1 MENQKIK
8 NLKNIYNKL
17 TDLYHEAESLKIY
30 NPMEHCPNDI
40 ESAIGNAENA
50 VEAEIRR
57 EKLKDK
63 LEFKVEWIEGYGDVP
78 PEIKSYREL
87 EKDPFDLD
95 LDLLDGFLIIELGKY
110 LEHGDPSGLLR
121 FTKINDG
128 KQKLIDLEE

>member
-17 TDLYHEAESLKIY
+17 TDLYHEAEELDC
-30 NPMEHCPNDI
+30 EGLG
-40 ESAIGNAENA
+40 SAICQAEDV